1 MQEIPNLILMSINE
15 TRDLVYRLWNDGHKY
30 KDQLQNTKKE
40 LKETKDEFRKI
51 SEELKKTRE
60 ELEKIKKAKENPKT
74 SKNSSNPPSKDQK
87 ANIEP
92 KEPESAEENLNKKKD
107 KHRNGGRKLH
117 EKPDAIKEL
126 FASTCP
132 HCDSF
137 VDKNSQSL
145 EGVFENIEL
154 PQIAAI
160 ITQIRQYG
168 GTCPCCEK
176 KYKAELPSELENRSP
191 FGQTVEN
198 FIIYMRYSHSIS
210 YQRLSILMYEM
221 FQLKI
226 SQGAIAE
233 ILKRAKARTKPVIDK
248 IQEKVRNSEVIYSD
262 ETSARTQGQT
272 QWEWVFQNVDVCLH
286 VIHASRGAKVIE
298 EVMGTSKPE
307 VWISDLYKAQ
317 EKHPA
322 QKWQICLA
330 HQIRDCNY
338 GIDCGDKIFCPVMKE
353 IILKAIETRNNF
365 SSMTKENYLECCEHL
380 KVWLKA
386 CLTLMPTEK
395 NGIRLHKRY
404 LKHRDNMLL
413 FLDDFRISP
422 TNNSS
427 EQALRPSVIF
437 RKVTNG
443 FRSDW
448 GRDFYAAIRSILHT
462 GKRHGLS
469 AYEAIIKALD
479 SPDSFLPALS

>member
-1 MQEIPNLILMSINE
+1 
-15 TRDLVYRLWNDGHKY
+15 
-30 KDQLQNTKKE
+30 
-40 LKETKDEFRKI
+40 
-51 SEELKKTRE
+51 
-60 ELEKIKKAKENPKT
+60 
-74 SKNSSNPPSKDQK
+74 
-87 ANIEP
+87 
-92 KEPESAEENLNKKKD
+92 
-107 KHRNGGRKLH
+107 
-117 EKPDAIKEL
+117 
-126 FASTCP
+126 
-132 HCDSF
+132 
-137 VDKNSQSL
+137 
-145 EGVFENIEL
+145 
-154 PQIAAI
+154 
-160 ITQIRQYG
+160 
-168 GTCPCCEK
+168 
-176 KYKAELPSELENRSP
+176 
-191 FGQTVEN
+191 
-198 FIIYMRYSHSIS
+198 
-210 YQRLSILMYEM
+210 MYEM

-248 IQEKVRNSEVIYSD
+248 IQEKVRASEVIYSD
-262 ETSARTQGQT
+262 ETSARVQSKN
-272 QWEWVFQNVDVCLH
+272 QWEWVFQNIDVCLH
-286 VIHASRGAKVIE
+286 VIYASRAAKVIE
-298 EVMGTSKPE
+298 EVMGASKPE
-307 VWISDLYKAQ
+307 VWVSDLYKAQ

-338 GIDCGDKIFCPVMKE
+338 AIDCGDEIFSPFMKE

-365 SSMTKENYLECCEHL
+365 SSMTKENYLWCCQQL
-380 KVWLKA
+380 KVRLKA

-395 NGIRLHKRY
+395 NGIRLHERY
-404 LKHRDNMLL
+404 VKHRDNMLL

-469 AYEAIIKALD
+469 AYESLTKALD